1 MSVFIVLNGV
11 GRLIVAYEGRL
22 TRRLDKK
29 KPTQEASARTT
40 KIIRKFKLTIGHKL
54 KTMMNYFNHID

>member
-1 MSVFIVLNGV
+1 MDAMN
-11 GRLIVAYEGRL
+11 
-22 TRRLDKK
+22 KK

>member
-11 GRLIVAYEGRL
+11 GRLIVAYEGIL

-29 KPTQEASARTT
+29 MPTQEASAKVAQLVTT
-40 KIIRKFKLTIGHKL
+40 LSGLSVEGK
-54 KTMMNYFNHID
+54 

>member
-1 MSVFIVLNGV
+1 MN
-11 GRLIVAYEGRL
+11 
-22 TRRLDKK
+22 KK
-29 KPTQEASARTT
+29 MPTQGESARTT